1 MDKEK
6 EKEKLEKREKEELLK
21 YYKQLPSIQKYDEE
35 DSTITQVQIDAVVV
49 IKIIK
54 HSRDR
59 FPDEAHGQLL
69 GLDLGSV
76 LDISNCFPFQ
86 PEDDKDQ
93 KEVDNLQY
101 RFDMLVCLQ
110 ELNIETNPVGF
121 YTSVPVAN
129 LLEEFSQ
136 LQDSLKKSVV
146 LYYDPVKTSQGNFT
160 LRAFRL
166 SSKFFRVLKNETFT
180 KECLAKYD
188 LSSSDIFEEIPLVV
202 SNSSLVNAY
211 LFELQESGN
220 LNSNF
225 KELEL
230 GTSPYLEK
238 NFEALIENFDLLAKQ
253 QSEFEYYKRFVSRQQ
268 TAIEK
273 LRRENTA
280 RISHGLEPLPDI
292 VLRPEPSRL
301 DYLLISNQ
309 IENNCKQ
316 IERFAGNNLSKFFLQ
331 SSVWKN

>member
-121 YTSVPVAN
+121 YTYIKQTSFFFKKNSNLSRSVPVAN

-180 KECLAKYD
+180 KEW
-188 LSSSDIFEEIPLVV
+188 
-202 SNSSLVNAY
+202 
-211 LFELQESGN
+211 LF
-220 LNSNF
+220 F
-225 KELEL
+225 
-230 GTSPYLEK
+230 Y
-238 NFEALIENFDLLAKQ
+238 
-253 QSEFEYYKRFVSRQQ
+253 
-268 TAIEK
+268 
-273 LRRENTA
+273 
-280 RISHGLEPLPDI
+280 
-292 VLRPEPSRL
+292 
-301 DYLLISNQ
+301 
-309 IENNCKQ
+309 
-316 IERFAGNNLSKFFLQ
+316 FF
-331 SSVWKN
+331 